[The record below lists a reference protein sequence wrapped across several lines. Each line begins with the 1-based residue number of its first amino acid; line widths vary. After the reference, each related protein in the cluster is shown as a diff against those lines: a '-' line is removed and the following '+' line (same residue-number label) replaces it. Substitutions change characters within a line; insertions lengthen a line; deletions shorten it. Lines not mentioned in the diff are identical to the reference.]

1 MTGSALDHNYV
12 NGYCSD
18 CGTKDPN
25 YVAPITAPTL
35 TPTGFTLSFEDEILV
50 NFYYTVSNVTDV
62 TEQGMLVFYTDPGK
76 ADFNKADDVYT
87 DSRYVESSGSYI
99 VTTHGIAAKEIDQP
113 IYVCGVYE
121 VDGVMYSTGV
131 IPYSVATYCVNKASG
146 ESAIKYFAEAMVVY
160 GYHAKTYFGL

>member
-1 MTGSALDHNYV
+1 MEMTR
-12 NGYCSD
+12 
-18 CGTKDPN
+18 
-25 YVAPITAPTL
+25 
-35 TPTGFTLSFEDEILV
+35 LSGRNEYWACID
-50 NFYYTVSNVTDV
+50 
-62 TEQGMLVFYTDPGK
+62 
-76 ADFNKADDVYT
+76 
-87 DSRYVESSGSYI
+87 
-99 VTTHGIAAKEIDQP
+99 GIAAKEIDQP